1 MTKTEKVQ
9 KIIALAL
16 ALNAT
21 KTEQEITGSK
31 PTVFAYFLGH
41 TAGLN
46 VSVYESGW
54 TRDNEPDYDRIIY
67 LDEDGSENLL
77 DKVIEKLTGL
87 YNEWKEKETY
97 ETV

>member
-16 ALNAT
+16 ALNPT
-21 KTEQEITGSK
+21 ETEQEITGSK
-31 PTVFAYFLGH
+31 PTVFAQFSGH